1 MSGNVGAGMPSFGA
15 MHRSVPSPARHVHFL
30 ERARRLQGDAG
41 SCPTRIARSD
51 VARRR
56 RIAAQSAQAH
66 GLAGE
71 EVAERLYRAEG
82 GRILARRWRCPEGEI
97 DLAVDL
103 GGEIILVEVKARRT
117 LHEAAEAVTPGQSRR
132 ILAAA
137 ARFLAEHAPQGR
149 ARIDVVLLDRRGAA
163 RRIAD
168 ALRADA

>member
-1 MSGNVGAGMPSFGA
+1 M
-15 MHRSVPSPARHVHFL
+15 
-30 ERARRLQGDAG
+30 ERARLRQGEAG
-41 SCPTRIARSD
+41 SCPAPAPRSD
-51 VARRR
+51 AARPR
-56 RIAAQSAQAH
+56 RIAAQAAQAC
-66 GLAGE
+66 GRAGE
-71 EVAERLYRAEG
+71 AVAERLYRAEG

-117 LHEAAEAVTPGQSRR
+117 LREAAEAVTPGQSRR

-149 ARIDVVLLDRRGAA
+149 SRIDVVLLDRQGAA

-168 ALRADA
+168 ALRAEA